1 MFGITAR
8 ASALQL
14 FVTVMSTRRKCHFI
28 MQNYK
33 SMLCNKAKY
42 VGSVHVWTKVKK
54 LYHNYPNTTDND
66 LKSWKNWAPELCN
79 TRTSFKKVQGLKAE
93 LRS

>member
-8 ASALQL
+8 ASTLQL

-33 SMLCNKAKY
+33 STLCNKAKY
-42 VGSVHVWTKVKK
+42 VGSVPVWTSVEIIPQ
-54 LYHNYPNTTDND
+54 L
-66 LKSWKNWAPELCN
+66 PEHH
-79 TRTSFKKVQGLKAE
+79 RKWFEIMEE
-93 LRS
+93 LGAWTLQH